1 MLVHKPREKL
11 GMLIV
16 FLLPLLL
23 VKGGAVLT
31 GGGPGGAS
39 ASTGPAPQPPID
51 AVPVQ
56 GPTWSQ
62 EQLAAA
68 EHASRLRSE
77 RFGPSPLLH
86 VEAPRIQPV
95 EVPDDP
101 VPDPRV
107 EVPPPDVN
115 VKMILTRTDGNHIA
129 LIGRKHYRVGDAL
142 GDDGWFITRIDG
154 PARSVQIE
162 HKPSERTATL
172 TVPLP
177 R

>member
-1 MLVHKPREKL
+1 MVVHRPREKL
-11 GMLIV
+11 GMLLV

-23 VKGGAVLT
+23 VKGGAVFT

-39 ASTGPAPQPPID
+39 ASTGPAPLLPID
-51 AVPVQ
+51 VVTAE
-56 GPTWSQ
+56 GPDWSD

-68 EHASRLRSE
+68 AHVVHLRSQP
-77 RFGPSPLLH
+77 FGPSPLLH
-86 VEAPRIQPV
+86 VELPEVRPV
-95 EVPDDP
+95 VPDNP
-101 VPDPRV
+101 VIDTRV

-115 VKMILTRTDGNHIA
+115 VKMILTRSDGNHIA
-129 LIGRKHYRVGDAL
+129 LIGRKHYRVGDAV
-142 GDDGWFITRIDG
+142 GDDGWFITLIDG

-162 HKPSERTATL
+162 HKPSKRTATL